1 MSALEDAAKR
11 WGGAGIVG
19 GRHLAR
25 VSEEKPVAGASW
37 ASWIETSDQQ
47 PTGNTVWSTFVT
59 TAAEWPHSDPNWKGS
74 A

>member
-19 GRHLAR
+19 GRHLER
-25 VSEEKPVAGASW
+25 TEEKPAVDESRFGAS
-37 ASWIETSDQQ
+37 APP